1 MVSICDSSSMVNGF
15 VPLYVDV
22 PLVDAY
28 VLSNILFCPV
38 ILQFDGYNNLNQDP
52 KSESNLIIE
61 ELRF

>member
-28 VLSNILFCPV
+28 VLSNILFCAV